1 MSPLGGISPLSTTE
15 VGFFVSKESAS
26 ETSCFRACLRNV
38 LLSLLSRL
46 LRVSFIVLNTNG
58 SSKIVRG
65 SGRGSD
71 LSSSFWL
78 LFRSL
83 GFPAFACFG
92 TVLMKGLYML
102 GRIIPNANIPIRIKP
117 LSLSLVTN
125 FLMNHHL
132 LLLSISYTKY

>member
-1 MSPLGGISPLSTTE
+1 MSPLGGNSPLSTTE

-26 ETSCFRACLRNV
+26 ETSCFRAFLRSV
-38 LLSLLSRL
+38 LLSLLLRL
-46 LRVSFIVLNTNG
+46 LTVSFTLVSTKG

-65 SGRGSD
+65 SGGG
-71 LSSSFWL
+71 LSSGLLL

-92 TVLMKGLYML
+92 TIMKGLYML

-117 LSLSLVTN
+117 PSLVTR

-132 LLLSISYTKY
+132 LLSMSILSIK